1 MYTNQNDPLSQ
12 QLDSMN
18 ETFQKNPA
26 MAQKYASIPQ
36 KTMETLTAQRV
47 VNEFAKQNRKL
58 QEEAFV
64 GRTGNPN
71 STVDDDLK
79 SKGVMLSKDLT
90 SLKAQAVGDAAR
102 GQQMDQQNAL
112 NKLVSANKRSPV
124 GGIGRLLNNPNAAP
138 ASTRGGGVPALGANN
153 MRGMPPG
160 GITPPAAPMRAAQGG
175 LVSFNGEEGSFVGGE
190 EEGEETT
197 TMPSSGA
204 SNRTYNLFKEL
215 REEEKREAKEEAA
228 RIIESFEKEERGGI
242 FSDDAVQRMIDFGGA
257 RTLSEG
263 FRQSSSAANQREAAE
278 RKELNDA
285 LAGIRKDGSALTAAS
300 LQAAIAAGQLDLKE
314 QQVDNQADQF
324 LLTLDNEKFQFT
336 AKEKQFVLGLEAKAD
351 EFDRLLMFKVDDA
364 NTQLDIKRTAARA
377 DAIYKDSMVRL
388 AEIGEVNKA
397 TSSAIQLAT
406 LRQNFIDSST
416 ALLQNSGIDG
426 DDLMTRIDGLV
437 DTFES
442 STAGIFKQA
451 VGTSSAGAR
460 DAVSELVKKG
470 ESVSEAIKRPA
481 GEETPSVRMPPRSK
495 TVQEMTD
502 DVVNSKKRGGIISL
516 MG

>member
-190 EEGEETT
+190 GEGEA
-197 TMPSSGA
+197 TMPSAPRTTEVSTA
-204 SNRTYNLFKEL
+204 SNRTYDLFKRL
-215 REEEKREAKEEAA
+215 REEEKAEAKEEAA
-228 RIIESFEKEERGGI
+228 RIIKSFEKEERGGFI
-242 FSDDAVQRMIDFGGA
+242 SDDAVQRMIDFGGA

-285 LAGIRKDGSALTAAS
+285 LAGIRKDGSALTATS
-300 LQAAIAAGQLDLKE
+300 LQAAIAAGQLDLEGNKLEENASQFDARLALDKFEFTEE
-314 QQVDNQADQF
+314 QQ
-324 LLTLDNEKFQFT
+324 
-336 AKEKQFVLGLEAKAD
+336 
-351 EFDRLLMFKVDDA
+351 
-364 NTQLDIKRTAARA
+364 TQLDALKEKGRQFDATLGEKVKDRELRKNIEAAKLSVDESYKTAVISLQNQENITAAKS
-377 DAIYKDSMVRL
+377 IVVRL
-388 AEIGEVNKA
+388 ASEKNTYLSLMQTVMDSQSITPQEKAREITKLGADYTRRMQEIANSVELDPTNAKVVME
-397 TSSAIQLAT
+397 
-406 LRQNFIDSST
+406 RQT
-416 ALLQNSGIDG
+416 
-426 DDLMTRIDGLV
+426 
-437 DTFES
+437 
-442 STAGIFKQA
+442 QA
-451 VGTSSAGAR
+451 NAAEQT
-460 DAVSELVKKG
+460 K
-470 ESVSEAIKRPA
+470 EAI
-481 GEETPSVRMPPRSK
+481 
-495 TVQEMTD
+495 
-502 DVVNSKKRGGIISL
+502 NKKQGGIISL

>member
-175 LVSFNGEEGSFVGGE
+175 LVSFDEGGGV
-190 EEGEETT
+190 EGEK
-197 TMPSSGA
+197 TMPSAPRTTEVSTA
-204 SNRTYNLFKEL
+204 SNRTYDLFKRL
-215 REEEKREAKEEAA
+215 REEEKTEAKEEAA

-300 LQAAIAAGQLDLKE
+300 LQAAIAAGQLDLEGNKLEEDASQFDARLALDKFEFTEE
-314 QQVDNQADQF
+314 QQTQF
-324 LLTLDNEKFQFT
+324 KAL
-336 AKEKQFVLGLEAKAD
+336 KEKGRQFDATLGEKVKDRELRKNIEAAKLSVD
-351 EFDRLLMFKVDDA
+351 ESYKTAVISLQ
-364 NTQLDIKRTAARA
+364 NQENITAAKS
-377 DAIYKDSMVRL
+377 IVVRL
-388 AEIGEVNKA
+388 ASEKNTYLSLMQTVMDSQSITPQEKAREITKLGADYTRRMQEIANSVELDPTNAKVVME
-397 TSSAIQLAT
+397 
-406 LRQNFIDSST
+406 RQT
-416 ALLQNSGIDG
+416 
-426 DDLMTRIDGLV
+426 
-437 DTFES
+437 
-442 STAGIFKQA
+442 QA
-451 VGTSSAGAR
+451 NAAEQT
-460 DAVSELVKKG
+460 K
-470 ESVSEAIKRPA
+470 EAI
-481 GEETPSVRMPPRSK
+481 
-495 TVQEMTD
+495 
-502 DVVNSKKRGGIISL
+502 NKKQGGIISL